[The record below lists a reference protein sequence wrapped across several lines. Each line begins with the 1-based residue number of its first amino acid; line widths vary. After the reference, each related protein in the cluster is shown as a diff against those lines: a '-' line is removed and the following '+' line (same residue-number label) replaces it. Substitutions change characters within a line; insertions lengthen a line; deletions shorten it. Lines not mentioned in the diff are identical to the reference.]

1 MRVPNY
7 WALAHLPFPL
17 ALAGAAA
24 TLAFVIGG
32 ATALLTS
39 EGQAQTEKAANETQ
53 LAGLAVTTTEVAPR
67 KLPLRIPASGTIAA
81 VDEIILGSEVAGLA
95 VAELLV
101 DEGDTVTKGQVLA
114 RLNRSILDAQLEQA
128 NAQILSARASA
139 VEAEANLRRAVELG
153 TKGFVSKQSID
164 QRRSAATSARAMVSV
179 YEAQRDE
186 LSARLAQ
193 TVITAPADGV
203 IASRGVSQG
212 QVVGNGTELF
222 RIIRDGK
229 LEWKAELPDHQLTF
243 LSEGQKATV
252 TAGAGNVEGA
262 IRLIAE
268 TIDAR
273 SRNGVVHVALPADAR
288 LRSGMFARGEILGGE
303 VDALTLPEGA
313 VVTRDG
319 ESYVFTVAAQGRV
332 QLTKIE
338 TGVRTAKLVEIRKGL
353 SKGARV
359 VLDGAGLLSEG
370 DQVRVTGHVPDAKAA
385 TAA

>member
-164 QRRSAATSARAMVSV
+164 QRRSAATSGRAMVSV

>member
-24 TLAFVIGG
+24 TIAFVIGG
-32 ATALLTS
+32 ATAVMS
-39 EGQAQTEKAANETQ
+39 GEGHAETEKAAAAQPT
-53 LAGLAVTTTEVAPR
+53 GLAVTTTEVAAR

-101 DEGDTVTKGQVLA
+101 DEGETVTKGQVLA

-128 NAQILSARASA
+128 NAQIVSARASA
-139 VEAEANLRRAVELG
+139 VEAEANLRRAAELG
-153 TKGFVSKQSID
+153 AKGFVSKQSID

-252 TAGAGNVEGA
+252 TAGAGSVEGS
-262 IRLIAE
+262 IRLVSE

-303 VDALTLPEGA
+303 VDALTLPEAA

-319 ESYVFTVAAQGRV
+319 ESYVFTVAAQGRA

-385 TAA
+385 KAA